1 MGNVIFL
8 LILFGGMWAILI
20 RPQQKRVKAHQALIA
35 KASAGDR
42 VHLSSGIYGTITE
55 VLDITMYVEI
65 AEGIEILV
73 ARSQISDILEEFPT
87 ESTADGDADADADVD
102 DDAAAE
108 EEA

>member
-8 LILFGGMWAILI
+8 AILFGGMWALLI
-20 RPQQKRVKAHQALIA
+20 RPQQKRVKEHQALIA

-42 VHLSSGIYGTITE
+42 IHLSSGIYGTITE
-55 VLDITMYVEI
+55 VLDTAIYVEI

-73 ARSQISDILEEFPT
+73 SRSQVSDILDEFPT
-87 ESTADGDADADADVD
+87 ASTAQDETDDTDDADDEAP
-102 DDAAAE
+102 AE